1 MHFWK
6 KSFLHLCLNA
16 KKRVRNVPPVVG
28 NLHKFLGISWHQQIS
43 ATASCGQ
50 LSWNNLSLR
59 AWPVERE
66 HIGET
71 HRKKMKKGMSITPM
85 TEGLKVIHQHPV
97 HVPGIGRG
105 LVKRVL
111 PKGLPSVC
119 VVEVGP
125 AFPRSMFP
133 YQLIE
138 HEKTKSKRN
147 IMKSLNSWTLS
158 KLSANIFTGL
168 GSQAILIFMFS
179 PAGRQGCIVCLF
191 ASRKCRF
198 ASFRVFTSRL
208 CMTGAAIVFLDM
220 FDSVLIKWNVACKK
234 CCLQPKPSLFG
245 NPDHICFSD
254 VIDSQTMDLSVHRD
268 APNHQADW
276 TLKTLGQLRTR
287 AFPAH
292 LPANNAGICQTRT
305 KFHGI
310 AQTQRE
316 NCELCGHLFTVFW
329 SLDQHTTPFSSRDSR
344 WMLLAL
350 GAGVSPYRVPSQH
363 FWTCKKFGVS
373 FLQNV
378 ISLFLSLSLSL
389 SFLTR
394 DHAPAPGP
402 LASPLSAP
410 GRSTWP
416 DSINVG
422 WSIAQHPRCIS
433 NTCKRK
439 HIPTNTHRLHIYIYI
454 NMCV

>member
-1 MHFWK
+1 
-6 KSFLHLCLNA
+6 
-16 KKRVRNVPPVVG
+16 
-28 NLHKFLGISWHQQIS
+28 
-43 ATASCGQ
+43 
-50 LSWNNLSLR
+50 
-59 AWPVERE
+59 
-66 HIGET
+66 
-71 HRKKMKKGMSITPM
+71 M

-138 HEKTKSKRN
+138 HEKTKSQRIQRN
-147 IMKSLNSWTLS
+147 IMKSLNSWILS
-158 KLSANIFTGL
+158 ELSANIFTGL

-208 CMTGAAIVFLDM
+208 CMTGAAVVFWDM
-220 FDSVLIKWNVACKK
+220 FDSVLIKWNVACKQ

-245 NPDHICFSD
+245 NPNHICFSD

-316 NCELCGHLFTVFW
+316 NCELCGHLFTV
-329 SLDQHTTPFSSRDSR
+329 SSRDWR

-363 FWTCKKFGVS
+363 FWRCEKLGVS
-373 FLQNV
+373 FPQNV

-394 DHAPAPGP
+394 DHVPAPGP

-433 NTCKRK
+433 STCKHK
-439 HIPTNTHRLHIYIYI
+439 HIPTHTHCNMCVHAYIYI
-454 NMCV
+454 KMSTHSF